1 MTFLAHMV
9 REEGGYE
16 YKKAIVDAFLS
27 LIRKIDGA
35 KDAGLL
41 HLAEF
46 IEDCEFTYL
55 STQVRLPP
63 TLFHPRCHPS
73 RTRVVLMLQVLQVK
87 YHSGDVGQ
95 GMLVIIRPGQLYPSG
110 K

>member
-1 MTFLAHMV
+1 LFADDFKIVVIDAIKSLCEKYPAKHRTLMTFLAHMV

-35 KDAGLL
+35 KDVGLL

-55 STQVRLPP
+55 STQVRND
-63 TLFHPRCHPS
+63 T
-73 RTRVVLMLQVLQVK
+73 
-87 YHSGDVGQ
+87 HS
-95 GMLVIIRPGQLYPSG
+95 
-110 K
+110 